1 MRGGCPLVTVVTMQ
15 VAPRARAL
23 WRRISNARPEVV
35 DPVLA
40 VVFLLAGLSSTAAID
55 AGDRTHPYEPRNALA
70 FALILCSTVP
80 YALRRRA
87 PLPVFTFSTAALVIL
102 SANGYAEGVLPLVA
116 LVGAY
121 TVGAHR
127 PVKEAVIAG
136 VVMAVSLTT
145 LFFSDSRGFGAGELA
160 FQSALF
166 GAAILL
172 GWNVQSRRMR
182 LKALERGHEE
192 AARRAAS
199 DERLRIAQE
208 LHDVVAHSLGVI
220 AVQAGVG
227 SHVLDTDPE
236 EARRALDHIA
246 ETSRSSLAEIRR
258 LLGVVRDR
266 DGAPGYGPAPGLAD
280 LPRLVDD
287 VRHAG
292 LDVDFDLADDLGELP
307 AGIGLVAYRIVQ
319 ESLTNTLRHAH
330 AVHASVRLAN
340 TPAGLV
346 IEVLDDGRAPTAPA
360 GHDGHG
366 LIGMRERT
374 ALYGGS
380 IETGPR
386 AGGGYRV
393 AAVLPLDGRAH
404 EPEPVR

>member
-1 MRGGCPLVTVVTMQ
+1 MLRI
-15 VAPRARAL
+15 
-23 WRRISNARPEVV
+23 RRIRPEVM
-35 DPVLA
+35 DPFLA
-40 VVFLLAGLSSTAAID
+40 AVFLAAAVASTAATH
-55 AGDRTHPYEPRNALA
+55 AGTPDVPYEPRNAFA
-70 FALILCSTVP
+70 FTLIVLSTVP
-80 YALRRRA
+80 YAARRRA
-87 PLPVFTFSTAALVIL
+87 PLPVFIVATTALVVL

-127 PVKEAVIAG
+127 PVREALIAA
-136 VVMAVSLTT
+136 VVMMVSLVT
-145 LFFSDSRGFGAGELA
+145 LFLSDSRNFGASDLA
-160 FQSALF
+160 FNAALF
-166 GAAILL
+166 GATILA
-172 GWNVQSRRMR
+172 GWNVQSRRLR
-182 LKALERGHEE
+182 LQALERGHEE

-246 ETSRSSLAEIRR
+246 QTSRSSLAEIRR
-258 LLGVVRDR
+258 LLGVVRGR

-292 LDVDFDLADDLGELP
+292 LDVDLELDDDLGDLP
-307 AGIGLVAYRIVQ
+307 AGISLAAYRIVQ

-330 AVHASVRLAN
+330 AVHASVRLAA
-340 TPAGLV
+340 TPTGLV
-346 IEVLDDGRAPTAPA
+346 IEVLDDGRAPSGPA

>member
-1 MRGGCPLVTVVTMQ
+1 
-15 VAPRARAL
+15 
-23 WRRISNARPEVV
+23 
-35 DPVLA
+35 
-40 VVFLLAGLSSTAAID
+40 
-55 AGDRTHPYEPRNALA
+55 
-70 FALILCSTVP
+70 
-80 YALRRRA
+80 
-87 PLPVFTFSTAALVIL
+87 
-102 SANGYAEGVLPLVA
+102 
-116 LVGAY
+116 
-121 TVGAHR
+121 
-127 PVKEAVIAG
+127 
-136 VVMAVSLTT
+136 
-145 LFFSDSRGFGAGELA
+145 
-160 FQSALF
+160 
-166 GAAILL
+166 
-172 GWNVQSRRMR
+172 MR

-258 LLGVVRDR
+258 LLGVVRDATGR
-266 DGAPGYGPAPGLAD
+266 RATTPHPGWSD

-292 LDVDFDLADDLGELP
+292 LDVDLDVAGDLDGLP

-330 AVHASVRLAN
+330 ATHASVRLA
-340 TPAGLV
+340 TT
-346 IEVLDDGRAPTAPA
+346 PTAPLHR
-360 GHDGHG
+360 GPRRRPCPGGLRPSHDGHG

-386 AGGGYRV
+386 PGGGYRV
-393 AAVLPLDGRAH
+393 AAALPFDGRAH
-404 EPEPVR
+404 EPEPVG